1 MRLVCQVAPLP
12 LTWSPKQKFS
22 LTPLLYHQLLDGG
35 RAACSVPTPMAIPVE
50 MEEGKICHVV
60 VIGRRSQLM
69 SLVILVFVNIVN
81 YMDRLTVS
89 AVLTVSKNFDGRF
102 SETINA

>member
-1 MRLVCQVAPLP
+1 M
-12 LTWSPKQKFS
+12 
-22 LTPLLYHQLLDGG
+22 
-35 RAACSVPTPMAIPVE
+35 
-50 MEEGKICHVV
+50 CHVV
-60 VIGRRSQLM
+60 VIGRRRQLT